1 MNFLNSCSVFFNI
14 RQSWMIFVD
23 VIYSD
28 KFKYISIRFRIV
40 QLLIRQKCSKL
51 DSGKIKR
58 RYSIWK
64 TKK

>member
-1 MNFLNSCSVFFNI
+1 
-14 RQSWMIFVD
+14 MIFVD
-23 VIYSD
+23 VKYSD
-28 KFKYISIRFRIV
+28 KFKYISTKFRIV